1 MVKLTAEK
9 LTLKQSKIDEAVLPY
24 PIGRP
29 VAAVALRLDNPQ
41 GQPNE
46 LCKSLSGNKRR
57 VRCGGE
63 ARGLRCIEHSYK
75 YCMGCMIRSIP
86 QNCMACNMFYA

>member
-9 LTLKQSKIDEAVLPY
+9 LTLKQSEVDKAVFPY
-24 PIGRP
+24 PKGWP

-41 GQPNE
+41 GQPDE
-46 LCKSLSGNKRR
+46 LCKSLSGNKGR

-63 ARGLRCIEHSYK
+63 AGGLRCLEHSHES
-75 YCMGCMIRSIP
+75 CMGCMIRSI
-86 QNCMACNMFYA
+86 A